1 MKTRTKPGGGGG
13 GGGGGGCG
21 RGSAPPARIRSA
33 ESFIVQMYLCA
44 KSHENRCTI
53 QRQQNVN

>member
-1 MKTRTKPGGGGG
+1 MKTRTKPGGRGGG
-13 GGGGGGCG
+13 GGGVAGGGVPLPHEFEAQKALC
-21 RGSAPPARIRSA
+21 
-33 ESFIVQMYLCA
+33 VQMYLCA